1 MSFVIFDVVILI
13 LLLLTAWKGY
23 RRGFVLTLCSLLA
36 VFVAF
41 IGATVIS
48 SQLARPMSRLIQ
60 PALERSITQVLEE
73 QTHAVLPRLRPPRPL
88 SPPPFRTPSAGKRA
102 RKARRTGSPSS
113 PWTRSWTPFRPPACT
128 STLSSPSRTP
138 SRMG

>member
-1 MSFVIFDVVILI
+1 M
-13 LLLLTAWKGY
+13 
-23 RRGFVLTLCSLLA
+23 
-36 VFVAF
+36 AF

-73 QTHAVLPRLRPPRPL
+73 QTHAVLPPPETSEASQPPALSDAFSGEEGQEGEEDWLAQLPL
-88 SPPPFRTPSAGKRA
+88 DEVLDAL
-102 RKARRTGSPSS
+102 
-113 PWTRSWTPFRPPACT
+113 RPPACT
-128 STLSSPSRTP
+128 STLSSPSRMP

>member
-1 MSFVIFDVVILI
+1 MSFVIFDVSSSSCSSSPL
-13 LLLLTAWKGY
+13 KGY

-60 PALERSITQVLEE
+60 PALERSHHSGAWRNRP
-73 QTHAVLPRLRPPRPL
+73 HAG
-88 SPPPFRTPSAGKRA
+88 A
-102 RKARRTGSPSS
+102 
-113 PWTRSWTPFRPPACT
+113 PPA
-128 STLSSPSRTP
+128 
-138 SRMG
+138 

>member
-73 QTHAVLPRLRPPRPL
+73 QTHAVLP
-88 SPPPFRTPSAGKRA
+88 PPFRTPSAGKRA
-102 RKARRTGSPSS
+102 RKARRTGSPNS